1 MSLSQPAI
9 EYAGE
14 YLYSSARLRFRCFY
28 LSSGSSSIVA
38 AAVAADAA
46 TGFELFIIRLLLA
59 LILLS
64 TRLLSLQIL
73 VIVSC
78 SFSILLRYLFM
89 YFYAFMTA
97 GTVIVFVLVF
107 VFIFAIVPFLLPVI
121 FPILQDISK
130 KTSVGTKPNAIHV
143 MDSNTFSIGINM
155 YV

>member
-1 MSLSQPAI
+1 
-9 EYAGE
+9 
-14 YLYSSARLRFRCFY
+14 
-28 LSSGSSSIVA
+28 
-38 AAVAADAA
+38 
-46 TGFELFIIRLLLA
+46 
-59 LILLS
+59 
-64 TRLLSLQIL
+64 
-73 VIVSC
+73 
-78 SFSILLRYLFM
+78 M

-97 GTVIVFVLVF
+97 GIVIVFVLVF